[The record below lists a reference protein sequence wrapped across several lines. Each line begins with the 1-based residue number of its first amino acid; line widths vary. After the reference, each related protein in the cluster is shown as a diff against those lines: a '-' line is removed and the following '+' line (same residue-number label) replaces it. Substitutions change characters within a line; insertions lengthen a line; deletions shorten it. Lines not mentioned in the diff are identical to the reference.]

1 MEETNRTKEQT
12 ERTSEHNKVLRDLT
26 KGILVFFAELLGS
39 EIVTFQI
46 QIQSQIKY
54 NRKSIS

>member
-12 ERTSEHNKVLRDLT
+12 ERRTEHNKVLRDLT